1 MYNAGCKTELH
12 LVISMKKTSML
23 DVKSMIQPQRSQTR
37 RDDKKQTL
45 EQFSKSWF
53 KIMIIK
59 TYFWEMFD

>member
-1 MYNAGCKTELH
+1 MYNAGFKTELP

-45 EQFSKSWF
+45 EQFSKS
-53 KIMIIK
+53 
-59 TYFWEMFD
+59 